1 MMNFRLLK
9 SENKGV
15 YQNNYLR
22 KYECT
27 EKKKAYKG
35 EKSKNEINSLK
46 KPTLFSFIGLEISPA
61 LNVQLV
67 QFHH

>member
-15 YQNNYLR
+15 HQNNYLR

-27 EKKKAYKG
+27 EKNKHIKGKKR
-35 EKSKNEINSLK
+35 KNGINSLK
-46 KPTLFSFIGLEISPA
+46 KPILFSFIGLEISPA
-61 LNVQLV
+61 LIVQLV